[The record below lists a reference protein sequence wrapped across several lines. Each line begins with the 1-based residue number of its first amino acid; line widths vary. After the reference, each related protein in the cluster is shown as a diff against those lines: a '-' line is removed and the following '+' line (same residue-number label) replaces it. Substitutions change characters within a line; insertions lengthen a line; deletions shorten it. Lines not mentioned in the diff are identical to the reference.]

1 MDKISADVL
10 AFMLTRENIV
20 RQCTRQRC
28 PISWP
33 AIFMIDSKEQ
43 KLLTAKIAEKSR
55 QVRKENQ
62 RTVQEVPSTQP
73 KVFLCELRAP
83 FAIFA
88 ATDFVRRHLPRSPA
102 PRLFLFA
109 LCRNYGPPVHIS
121 DRIIDRS

>member
-1 MDKISADVL
+1 MDKMAADIL
-10 AFMLTRENIV
+10 AFMPTRENIV
-20 RQCTRQRC
+20 RLCTRRRC

-33 AIFMIDSKEQ
+33 AIFMIDSKQQ
-43 KLLTAKIAEKSR
+43 KLLTAKVAEKSR

-73 KVFLCELRAP
+73 KVFLCGLRVP
-83 FAIFA
+83 FAVFA
-88 ATDFVRRHLPRSPA
+88 VTDFVRRHLPRSPA

>member
-62 RTVQEVPSTQP
+62 RRVQEIPNTQP
-73 KVFLCELRAP
+73 
-83 FAIFA
+83 
-88 ATDFVRRHLPRSPA
+88 
-102 PRLFLFA
+102 
-109 LCRNYGPPVHIS
+109 
-121 DRIIDRS
+121 